1 MYQCDLYQ
9 AKIIDQ
15 VFCALPH
22 KSLISDVE
30 LEAQLQHDEKV
41 CIIQSVTLNE
51 LYHFMIK
58 E

>member
-15 VFCALPH
+15 VFCALPR
-22 KSLISDVE
+22 KSLIGDVE
-30 LEAQLQHDEKV
+30 LEVQLQHDEKV

-51 LYHFMIK
+51 LYRFMI
-58 E
+58 EE

>member
-15 VFCALPH
+15 VFCVLPC
-22 KSLISDVE
+22 KSLIGDVE
-30 LEAQLQHDEKV
+30 LEVQLQHDEKV

-51 LYHFMIK
+51 LYCFMI
-58 E
+58 EE